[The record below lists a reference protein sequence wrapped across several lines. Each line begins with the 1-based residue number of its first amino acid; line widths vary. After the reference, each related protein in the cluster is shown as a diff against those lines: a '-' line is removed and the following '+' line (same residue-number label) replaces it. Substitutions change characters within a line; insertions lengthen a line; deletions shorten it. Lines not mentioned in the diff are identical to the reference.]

1 MAVEISRSLEEIDQK
16 VKALN
21 KTLRESANETKELDK
36 ALKLDSK
43 NIEAAGQKM
52 HLLQTAVGI
61 AAQKVALLKQKQEE
75 VNKAFQRGEITAAE
89 YKRIELSVLKA
100 ENELKGLNNE
110 IAKTQKLKVD
120 QTAKS
125 FDNLTNTLGKV
136 QNVAQKVSRVALSLL
151 GTLTAAAVAFVNVGD
166 ELDDTAKKYNVSV
179 EQLQIQRNLYAKAT
193 DDAKNYD
200 KALSSL
206 NSVIASIAKGKGTA
220 YVEALNKLGVATSDA
235 NGKTRGTVE
244 VYRDI
249 ISALSWVADETE
261 RASIATI
268 IFGEN
273 GLNVANV
280 ATLTKEEITA
290 YNAELARSGI
300 ISNEA
305 AAQAGLIADK
315 IDNCKQQIS
324 AASAE
329 LLVALLPVILDLIE
343 IAQTTVIPILSTIA
357 DWFANMSP
365 EQQKLALFLL
375 TLLVVLPKI
384 ISVITAVVGV
394 IKAITIASYA
404 SAGGLG
410 AVSAAGAP
418 LWAIILAISA
428 AVLALI
434 ILFATLAGKSK
445 DVTGELNRQTA
456 AFSKM
461 NAQYSGMAADMG
473 GTVNSVSRNS
483 STTVTQYNVNIK
495 AEGDTAVS
503 KETAELVADDL
514 ADRINASLGSKI

>member
-1 MAVEISRSLEEIDQK
+1 
-16 VKALN
+16 
-21 KTLRESANETKELDK
+21 
-36 ALKLDSK
+36 
-43 NIEAAGQKM
+43 
-52 HLLQTAVGI
+52 
-61 AAQKVALLKQKQEE
+61 
-75 VNKAFQRGEITAAE
+75 
-89 YKRIELSVLKA
+89 
-100 ENELKGLNNE
+100 
-110 IAKTQKLKVD
+110 
-120 QTAKS
+120 
-125 FDNLTNTLGKV
+125 
-136 QNVAQKVSRVALSLL
+136 
-151 GTLTAAAVAFVNVGD
+151 
-166 ELDDTAKKYNVSV
+166 
-179 EQLQIQRNLYAKAT
+179 
-193 DDAKNYD
+193 
-200 KALSSL
+200 
-206 NSVIASIAKGKGTA
+206 
-220 YVEALNKLGVATSDA
+220 
-235 NGKTRGTVE
+235 
-244 VYRDI
+244 
-249 ISALSWVADETE
+249 
-261 RASIATI
+261 
-268 IFGEN
+268 
-273 GLNVANV
+273 
-280 ATLTKEEITA
+280 
-290 YNAELARSGI
+290 
-300 ISNEA
+300 
-305 AAQAGLIADK
+305 
-315 IDNCKQQIS
+315 
-324 AASAE
+324 
-329 LLVALLPVILDLIE
+329 
-343 IAQTTVIPILSTIA
+343 
-357 DWFANMSP
+357 MSP

>member
-21 KTLRESANETKELDK
+21 RTLKESANETKELDK

-52 HLLQTAVGI
+52 QSLQTAVGT
-61 AAQKVALLKQKQEE
+61 AAQKVALLKQKQDEA
-75 VNKAFQRGEITAAE
+75 NKAFQKGDISASE
-89 YKRIELSVLKA
+89 YKKIELYVIKA
-100 ENELKGLNNE
+100 ENELKSLNNE

-120 QTAKS
+120 QTVKS

-136 QNVAQKVSRVALSLL
+136 QSAAQKVSRVALALL
-151 GTLTAAAVAFVNVGD
+151 GTLTAAAVAFINVGD
-166 ELDDTAKKYNVSV
+166 ELDDAAKKYSISA

-206 NSVIASIAKGKGTA
+206 NSIMASIAKGRGTA
-220 YVEALNKLGVATSDA
+220 YIETLNRLGVATVDA
-235 NGKTRGTVE
+235 SGKTRGAAE
-244 VYRDI
+244 VYSDI
-249 ISALSWVADETE
+249 VSALSRLSDETE
-261 RASIATI
+261 RASMSSIL
-268 IFGEN
+268 FGDN

-280 ATLTKEEITA
+280 AALTKEEIAA
-290 YNAELARSGI
+290 YNTELAKSGI
-300 ISNEA
+300 ISSEA
-305 AAQAGLIADK
+305 AEQAGLISDQL
-315 IDNCKQQIS
+315 DNCKQQIS

-329 LLVALLPVILDLIE
+329 LVVALLPVILDLIE
-343 IAQTTVIPILSTIA
+343 IAQTTIIPILTTIA
-357 DWFANMSP
+357 NWFANMSP
-365 EQQKLALFLL
+365 EQQKLVFFIL
-375 TLLVVLPKI
+375 TLLIILPKI
-384 ISVITAVVGV
+384 IAVITAVVGV

-410 AVSAAGAP
+410 AVSVAGAP

-461 NAQYSGMAADMG
+461 NQQYSGMAADMG
-473 GTVNSVSRNS
+473 GTVTAVSKNSNTSVS
-483 STTVTQYNVNIK
+483 QYNVNIK

-503 KETAELVADDL
+503 KETADMVADNL